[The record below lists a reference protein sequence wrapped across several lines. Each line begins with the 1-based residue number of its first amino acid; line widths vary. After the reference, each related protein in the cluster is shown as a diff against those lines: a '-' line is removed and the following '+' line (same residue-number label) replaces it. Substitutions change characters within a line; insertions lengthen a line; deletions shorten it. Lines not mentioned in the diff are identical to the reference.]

1 MKKVYVGMSADVF
14 HHGHV
19 NVIKEARK
27 YGDVI
32 VGLLNDK
39 AVSDHKRLPYLNWEN
54 RKKIIENIKGVTQVF
69 EQFEWDYAPNILKYK
84 PDFMVHGTD
93 WLTGLAPYRDL
104 AIKALESYGGKLIEV
119 EYTKDVSSTSLTL
132 NQKILG
138 TTPDIRKATLK
149 RLLMPRFD

>member
-14 HHGHV
+14 HHGHI
-19 NVIKEARK
+19 NIIKEARK

-69 EQFEWDYAPNILKYK
+69 EQFEWDYAPSILKYK

-93 WLTGLAPYRDL
+93 WLTGPLAPYRDL

-119 EYTKDVSSTSLTL
+119 EYTKDVS
-132 NQKILG
+132 QQV
-138 TTPDIRKATLK
+138 
-149 RLLMPRFD
+149 